1 MFDYYDHLAPRFT
14 PVCMAAPAS
23 ASMPSTAFEN
33 GINEGQLYQW
43 IRKYN
48 IRSMSRK
55 GNGYGNCIMETFF
68 GRMKDEMYYENDR
81 IQPKTKWM
89 PPVKYREASIC

>member
-68 GRMKDEMYYENDR
+68 GRMKDEMYYGNDR

>member
-1 MFDYYDHLAPRFT
+1 MIAITASLQGLLRCVWPRQHQ
-14 PVCMAAPAS
+14 P
-23 ASMPSTAFEN
+23 SMPSTAFEN

-43 IRKYN
+43 VRKYN
-48 IRSMSRK
+48 IQSMSRK

-68 GRMKDEMYYENDR
+68 GRMKNEMYYGNDR

-89 PPVKYREASIC
+89 PPVKYKEASIC

>member
-1 MFDYYDHLAPRFT
+1 MFDCYNHLAPRFT

-68 GRMKDEMYYENDR
+68 GRMKNEMYYGYENEYKSFEEL
-81 IQPKTKWM
+81 IHKINQG
-89 PPVKYREASIC
+89 V